1 MTKIKTIPITK
12 RALLQRVNRAL
23 NKDDRQL
30 KKAVGAK
37 LQQNVGEYY
46 VVDLRR
52 NAVAMLDVD
61 PVELARKLDVLQPWE
76 RVANEDAVH

>member
-1 MTKIKTIPITK
+1 MTRVKTIPITK
-12 RALLQRVNRAL
+12 RALLQRINRAL
-23 NKDDRQL
+23 NKEDRQL
-30 KKAVGAK
+30 KKAVGAR

-46 VVDLRR
+46 VVDLRL

-76 RVANEDAVH
+76 RVAS

>member
-23 NKDDRQL
+23 NKEDRQL
-30 KKAVGAK
+30 KKAVGAR

-46 VVDLRR
+46 VVDLRL
-52 NAVAMLDVD
+52 NAVMMLDVD
-61 PVELARKLDVLQPWE
+61 PVELARKLEVLQPWE

>member
-23 NKDDRQL
+23 NKEDRQL
-30 KKAVGAK
+30 KKAVGAR

-46 VVDLRR
+46 VVDLRL

-61 PVELARKLDVLQPWE
+61 PVELARKLEVLQPWE